1 MNNLSFYSN
10 LNNQNYGPPFSQS
23 GNNLVVPNYQVDK
36 EMSGDTYVLPEKK
49 KEKTFLDKFLTA
61 MAWIGGI
68 CLGGFCVYKTV
79 DYFNPG
85 VFKRFFSKIKN
96 RVLSEKSE
104 AEKTFLQKFN
114 EKFNSCTGD
123 FEQQEKNYV
132 EEAFKNKLINKDE
145 KAKFLEKIEMRKK
158 IRTFNNN
165 HHTQITLSPY
175 GGVDQLVQAH
185 KKLNHLSPRE
195 KYIFYSILE
204 DKILK
209 LKDKLEL
216 LQNRNY
222 GTNEEYVQ
230 NITKY
235 NRTNDLL
242 NSLISLRDLNS
253 SNSYQ
258 GVCQVDCAAQS
269 LPGPIKTLN
278 GNERKIQ
285 IENELIDDSKYDIS
299 LSKTTFEHLFAS
311 QKMLKQKGQN
321 CYLVGTLNAII
332 NNPKHRCEFYQMF
345 SEDEN
350 SITFTFKDGF
360 KVKFPKNNDGEPTL
374 LFQGAEHLEGK
385 IGYQMFEEAY
395 AIYRLH
401 NYFEKG
407 HHDKQDSYSIAANG
421 FLSKKIKDY
430 AHSDS
435 KTFDELKTL
444 LVNFIQKIKTSN
456 SMMRNS
462 ILNISEVNIDIN
474 KVYTLLLEG
483 GTIKEIPDSLFEL
496 NGVNAIALQGDS
508 SHMSPASDDILAS
521 VLTEALN
528 AGKIITVGR
537 EKKEDTSYMGVKIL
551 ATHLSVVR
559 YYNKKT
565 KEVHITESNQP
576 DKVLILPLS
585 TFNKKYSVVYSF

>member
-1 MNNLSFYSN
+1 MNNLNYCQN
-10 LNNQNYGPPFSQS
+10 LNNQNYGPQFSQS

-104 AEKTFLQKFN
+104 AERTFLQKFN
-114 EKFNSCTGD
+114 ARFNSCTGD

-132 EEAFKNKLINKDE
+132 EKAFKNKVINKDE
-145 KAKFLEKIEMRKK
+145 KAKFLKKIEMRKK

-165 HHTQITLSPY
+165 NDTQIPLSPY
-175 GGVDQLVQAH
+175 GGVAQIVYAAGQIKDQDE
-185 KKLNHLSPRE
+185 KKKFNEILDYKIE
-195 KYIFYSILE
+195 KLE
-204 DKILK
+204 YKLK
-209 LKDKLEL
+209 LLK
-216 LQNRNY
+216 NRKY
-222 GTNEEYVQ
+222 GTEEEYLEI
-230 NITKY
+230 ITKY
-235 NRTNDLL
+235 NRTNDLIK
-242 NSLISLRDLNS
+242 SLKEISAGN
-253 SNSYQ
+253 
-258 GVCQVDCAAQS
+258 VDSKCFYVDYTEQTCS
-269 LPGPIKTLN
+269 GSTRILN

-299 LSKTTFEHLFAS
+299 LSKTTFEHLFS
-311 QKMLKQKGQN
+311 LEMLKQKGLN

-360 KVKFPKNNDGEPTL
+360 KVKFPKDNYGKPTL
-374 LFQGAEHLEGK
+374 LFQDAEHLDGA
-385 IGYQMFEEAY
+385 IGYQMFEEAF

-401 NYFEKG
+401 NYFKKG
-407 HHDKQDSYSIAANG
+407 HHDKEDSYSIAANN

-430 AHSDS
+430 AQSDS
-435 KTFDELKTL
+435 KTFDELKKL
-444 LVNFIQKIKTSN
+444 LVTLIHEIETSDI
-456 SMMRNS
+456 SMRNAFLRIS
-462 ILNISEVNIDIN
+462 KDNINNDII
-474 KVYTLLLEG
+474 KVIYMLLLKG

-496 NGVNAIALQGDS
+496 NGVNPIALQGDS
-508 SHMSPASDDILAS
+508 DHGSPASDDILAS

-537 EKKEDTSYMGVKIL
+537 ENKENTSYMGVNIL

-585 TFNKKYSVVYSF
+585 TFNKEYSVVYSF

>member
-1 MNNLSFYSN
+1 MNNLNYCQN

-104 AEKTFLQKFN
+104 AERTFLQKFN
-114 EKFNSCTGD
+114 AKFNSCTGD

-132 EEAFKNKLINKDE
+132 EKAFKNKVINKDE
-145 KAKFLEKIEMRKK
+145 KAKFLKKIEMRKK

-165 HHTQITLSPY
+165 NDTQIPLSPY
-175 GGVDQLVQAH
+175 GGVAQIVFAAGKLTDKHAKKKFNEILDYKI
-185 KKLNHLSPRE
+185 KKLE
-195 KYIFYSILE
+195 
-204 DKILK
+204 
-209 LKDKLEL
+209 DKLEL
-216 LQNRNY
+216 LKNRKY
-222 GTNEEYVQ
+222 GTEEEYLEI
-230 NITKY
+230 ITKY
-235 NRTNDLL
+235 NRTNDLIK
-242 NSLISLRDLNS
+242 SLKEIRNG
-253 SNSYQ
+253 N
-258 GVCQVDCAAQS
+258 VDSKCYYVDYTEQTWLGS
-269 LPGPIKTLN
+269 TRILN
-278 GNERKIQ
+278 GNERKI
-285 IENELIDDSKYDIS
+285 EVKNELGVNYDIS
-299 LSKTTFEHLFAS
+299 LSKTTFERLFNS
-311 QKMLKQKGQN
+311 QMLKQKGQN

-360 KVKFPKNNDGEPTL
+360 KVKFPKDKDGKPTL
-374 LFQGAEHLEGK
+374 LFQGVDHLEGK

-401 NYFEKG
+401 DYFKKG
-407 HHDKQDSYSIAANG
+407 HYDKQYNYYIEQNNPM
-421 FLSKKIKDY
+421 KKEIKNY
-430 AHSDS
+430 AQSDS
-435 KTFDELKTL
+435 KTFGELKTL
-444 LVNFIQKIKTSN
+444 LVNFIHKIKTSN
-456 SMMRNS
+456 ISMQNPFGG
-462 ILNISEVNIDIN
+462 ISEDNIDIN
-474 KVYTLLLEG
+474 NVYMLLLEG
-483 GTIKEIPDSLFEL
+483 GTIKEIPDSLFGL

-508 SHMSPASDDILAS
+508 DHGSPASDDILAS

-537 EKKEDTSYMGVKIL
+537 ENKENTSYMGVNIL

-585 TFNKKYSVVYSF
+585 TFNKEYSVVYSF